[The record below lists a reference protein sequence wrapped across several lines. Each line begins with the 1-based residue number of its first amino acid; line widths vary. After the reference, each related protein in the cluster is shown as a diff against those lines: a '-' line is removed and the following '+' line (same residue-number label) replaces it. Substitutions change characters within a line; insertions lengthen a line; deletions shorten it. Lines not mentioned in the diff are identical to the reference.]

1 MLHPVDEM
9 ATLVRGMAFLL
20 EHFPAEAYS
29 FTGPTGRARSVSSFD
44 VETPRPSCGQK
55 YPFLVVN
62 VGSGV
67 SFLLVESRTS
77 WRRVSGTSVGGGT
90 FYGLCHMLTGLT
102 SFDEMLQQAEHGEN
116 AAVDL
121 LVGDI
126 YGGDYSAVGLKSS
139 TIASSFGGVMH
150 KVRAGLAAASG
161 ATASPEVLQ
170 SVSPPGMATAATS
183 GADVQLPVTVAPAD
197 ACRAL
202 LIMLSNNIGQLAYLC
217 ATQHNCDSV
226 VFAGSFL
233 RHQNT
238 LALRRLAFAID
249 FWSGGHMHALFLR
262 HEGYFGALGAL
273 LLSLSE
279 SSAD

>member
-1 MLHPVDEM
+1 M

-20 EHFPAEAYS
+20 EHYPAEAYS
-29 FTGPTGRARSVSSFD
+29 FTGPVGRARSVSSFD
-44 VETPRPSCGQK
+44 LETPRPTCGQQ
-55 YPFLVVN
+55 YPYLVVN

-116 AAVDL
+116 SAVDL

-150 KVRAGLAAASG
+150 KVRSGLAALAQPTPAADTPG
-161 ATASPEVLQ
+161 AGPA
-170 SVSPPGMATAATS
+170 
-183 GADVQLPVTVAPAD
+183 LPVTVPPAD
-197 ACRAL
+197 VCRAL

-217 ATQHNCDSV
+217 ATQYGCSSV

-249 FWSGGHMHALFLR
+249 FWSSGHMHALFLR

-273 LLSLSE
+273 LLALSRKAVHGSE
-279 SSAD
+279 AAVE